1 MLFIIM
7 LVCVIL
13 LKDCIYLYIYYV
25 PATKLCNREQF
36 SLKMLRRTIKVFYI
50 YKRKRAAWEVVQ
62 NRVNVCGVAYRKR
75 AAWEVVQNRVNTCGV
90 AYRKR
95 AAWEVVQNRV
105 NACGVA
111 LFIIIMYICLYA

>member
-1 MLFIIM
+1 M

-13 LKDCIYLYIYYV
+13 LKYCIYLYTHYV
-25 PATKLCNREQF
+25 QATKLCNREKC

-50 YKRKRAAWEVVQ
+50 YK
-62 NRVNVCGVAYRKR
+62 RKR

-105 NACGVA
+105 NTCGVA
-111 LFIIIMYICLYA
+111 YRTVDELKKKLGALKLGVVENPYQHPILRKWSSE